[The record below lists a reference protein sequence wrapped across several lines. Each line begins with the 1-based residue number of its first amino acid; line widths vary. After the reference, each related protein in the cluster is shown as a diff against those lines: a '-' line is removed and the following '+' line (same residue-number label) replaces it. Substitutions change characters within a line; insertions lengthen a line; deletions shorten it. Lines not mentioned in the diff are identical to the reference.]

1 MKPVDVRIALGTNP
15 NRSARRR
22 WWQLFEKRTA
32 AKGDS
37 IEVAGVDVINVCQ
50 ELTFSVDVRNRVPQ
64 IRLDLAVHEATHDGP
79 AFVDVPEKTRDAL
92 IALGWSPP
100 STPAEASA
108 RDLVAKVS
116 TLPIYRQIVEMAET
130 RGLVLGGGS
139 FEVEESDA
147 FDRDVV
153 RVRFTCDLAP
163 PAPLK
168 APVEWA
174 AELGLHVMDP
184 DGWRADSELGA
195 KDWDEPVSRDEFRQR
210 LASCTVRPA
219 SGTWEQQGTAS

>member
-1 MKPVDVRIALGTNP
+1 MSSKDLANVRLNLGG
-15 NRSARRR
+15 
-22 WWQLFEKRTA
+22 TA
-32 AKGDS
+32 GSVVEINGVNYANS
-37 IEVAGVDVINVCQ
+37 VAGVDVQASGWGPPKVTLSLVTH
-50 ELTFSVDVRNRVPQ
+50 EVVVDG
-64 IRLDLAVHEATHDGP
+64 EAQ
-79 AFVDVPEKTRDAL
+79 VVIPEKTRDAL
-92 IALGWSPP
+92 LALGWSAPA
-100 STPAEASA
+100 TPEEKSA

-116 TLPIYRQIVEMAET
+116 TLPIYQQIVEMAET

-163 PAPLK
+163 PVSLK

-184 DGWRADSELGA
+184 DGWRADSKLGA

-210 LASCTVRPA
+210 LTCCTVRPA